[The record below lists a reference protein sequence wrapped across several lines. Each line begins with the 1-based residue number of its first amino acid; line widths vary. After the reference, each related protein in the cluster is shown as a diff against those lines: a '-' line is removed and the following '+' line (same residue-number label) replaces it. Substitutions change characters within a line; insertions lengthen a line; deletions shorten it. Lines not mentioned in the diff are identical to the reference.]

1 LPTLYHRRGRPGG
14 DATVDPNTMARRRK
28 TKVQKIRPTINPTAA
43 AADIGARE
51 IYVAVPVEL
60 SPTPVRRFETF
71 TDELKALVAWL
82 VELKIT
88 TVALEATSV
97 YWIPLAELLEEAGIA
112 VCLVNP
118 RHVQNVSGRKSD
130 VMDCQWLQ
138 YLHSVGLLRAAFRPA
153 AEIRAVRAL
162 WRHRAALVRQTGW
175 CIQHVHKALDQ
186 MNLQIHHVLTDI
198 TGLTGTSIVEA
209 ILAGERDPKK
219 LAAFRD
225 RRVKASLATLQQ
237 ALTGDYR
244 REHLFC
250 LRQAYE
256 AYQFIGQQIAQVDQ
270 ELEAEMARLLPAPAP
285 QVPAEATAPAAKSPT
300 AYPAQS
306 YLTAL
311 CGVDLTT
318 IPGIGALTAH
328 TIWAELGADLS
339 AFPTV
344 KHFCSWLSLCPDN
357 RTSAGQCLS
366 TKTRVSANRVA
377 HALRLAAQGCHHAKH
392 ELGDYYRRM
401 RARLGAAEGLVA
413 TAHKIARIVYAVL
426 TTHQAYDPSI
436 AAAAQQQTNQRRLA
450 RLHATAINLGFQLV
464 PDQQTA

>member
-1 LPTLYHRRGRPGG
+1 
-14 DATVDPNTMARRRK
+14 MARRRK
-28 TKVQKIRPTINPTAA
+28 SKVQQIRPTINPYAA

-60 SPTPVRRFETF
+60 SATPVRRFETF
-71 TDELKALVAWL
+71 TNELKALVAWL

-97 YWIPLAELLEEAGIA
+97 YWIPLAELLEEAKIE

-138 YLHSVGLLRAAFRPA
+138 YLHSVGLLRAAFRPP
-153 AEIRAVRAL
+153 AEVRAVRAL
-162 WRHRAALVRQTGW
+162 WRHRADLVRQSGW
-175 CIQHVHKALDQ
+175 CIQHLHKALDQ
-186 MNLQIHHVLTDI
+186 MNLQVHHVLADI
-198 TGLTGTSIVEA
+198 TGQTGTAIVQA
-209 ILAGERDPKK
+209 ILAGERDAKK

-225 RRVKASLATLQQ
+225 PRVKASLATLQE

-250 LRQAYE
+250 LGQAYE
-256 AYQFIGQQIAQVDQ
+256 AYQFIGRQIATVDE
-270 ELEAEMARLLPAPAP
+270 ELAAQMTALLPAPSAQADAP
-285 QVPAEATAPAAKSPT
+285 LPPAALTTRAKSST
-300 AYPAQS
+300 AYPAQY
-306 YLTAL
+306 YLTRL

-318 IPGIGALTAH
+318 IPGVGALTAH
-328 TIWAELGADLS
+328 TLWAEMGADLS
-339 AFPTV
+339 AFPTS

-377 HALRLAAQGCHHAKH
+377 HALRMAAQGCHHAKH

-426 TTHQAYDPSI
+426 TTRRPYDP
-436 AAAAQQQTNQRRLA
+436 ALAAQAQAQTQQRRLA
-450 RLHATAINLGFQLV
+450 RLHATARNLGFQLI
-464 PDQQTA
+464 PDQQTR

>member
-1 LPTLYHRRGRPGG
+1 MPR
-14 DATVDPNTMARRRK
+14 VRK
-28 TKVQKIRPTINPTAA
+28 TKVQKIRPAINPFAA

-60 SPTPVRRFETF
+60 SETPVRRFETF
-71 TDELKALVAWL
+71 TEELRQLVAWL

-97 YWIPLAELLEEAGIA
+97 YWIPLAELLEEAKIA

-153 AEIRAVRAL
+153 AAVRGVRAL

-175 CIQHVHKALDQ
+175 YIQHMHKALDQ
-186 MNLQIHHVLTDI
+186 MNIQVHHVLAD
-198 TGLTGTSIVEA
+198 LTGVTGTAIVEA
-209 ILAGERDPKK
+209 ILKGQRDPKI
-219 LAAFRD
+219 LATYRD
-225 RRVKASLATLQQ
+225 KRVKASEESLVA

-244 REHLFC
+244 REHVFC
-250 LRQAYE
+250 LRQAHE
-256 AYQFIGQQIAQVDQ
+256 AYRFTCQQIAALDQ
-270 ELEAEMARLLPAPAP
+270 ELDAELARLDPKPAPDAGAAPAPARSKVSTKHP
-285 QVPAEATAPAAKSPT
+285 P
-300 AYPAQS
+300 AYPAQARLAS
-306 YLTAL
+306 L
-311 CGVDLTT
+311 CGVDLTS
-318 IPGIGALTAH
+318 IPSIHVLTAH

-339 AFPTV
+339 AFPTA

-357 RTSAGQCLS
+357 RTSAGKCLS

-377 HALRLAAQGCHHAKH
+377 HALRMAAQSCHHAKH

-413 TAHKIARIVYAVL
+413 TAHKIARILYAVL
-426 TTHQAYDPSI
+426 TTHRLYDP
-436 AAAAQQQTNQRRLA
+436 ALHEHALAQTQRRRLA
-450 RLHATAINLGFQLV
+450 RLHSLAKNMGFQLV
-464 PDQQTA
+464 PNQQTV

>member
-1 LPTLYHRRGRPGG
+1 
-14 DATVDPNTMARRRK
+14 MARHRK
-28 TKVQKIRPTINPTAA
+28 TKVQQIRPTINPYAA

-51 IYVAVPVEL
+51 IFVAVPVEL
-60 SPTPVRRFETF
+60 SATPVRRFETF
-71 TDELKALVAWL
+71 TDQLKALVSWL
-82 VELKIT
+82 VELKIS

-97 YWIPLAELLEEAGIA
+97 YWIPLAELLEEARIA

-153 AEIRAVRAL
+153 AEVRAVRAL

-175 CIQHVHKALDQ
+175 YVQHRHKALDQ
-186 MNLQIHHVLTDI
+186 MNLQVHHVLTDI
-198 TGLTGTSIVEA
+198 TGQTGTAMVEA

-225 RRVKASLATLQQ
+225 RRVKASTATLEQ

-256 AYQFIGQQIAQVDQ
+256 AYQFTGGQIVKVEQ
-270 ELEAEMARLLPAPAP
+270 ELDTEMARLIPAPVAGTNPP
-285 QVPAEATAPAAKSPT
+285 QAQPDRKTQAKTPL
-300 AYPAQS
+300 AYPVQS

-311 CGVDLTT
+311 YGVDLTT
-318 IPGIGALTAH
+318 IPSIQALTAQ
-328 TIWAELGADLS
+328 TLWAELGGDLS
-339 AFPTV
+339 AFPTS

-377 HALRLAAQGCHHAKH
+377 HALRMAAQSCHRAKH

-426 TTHQAYDPSI
+426 TTRRPYDPSL
-436 AAAAQQQTNQRRLA
+436 ADAAQAQTKQRRVT
-450 RLHATAINLGFQLV
+450 RLHAMAKNLGFQLV
-464 PDQQTA
+464 PDQQTV